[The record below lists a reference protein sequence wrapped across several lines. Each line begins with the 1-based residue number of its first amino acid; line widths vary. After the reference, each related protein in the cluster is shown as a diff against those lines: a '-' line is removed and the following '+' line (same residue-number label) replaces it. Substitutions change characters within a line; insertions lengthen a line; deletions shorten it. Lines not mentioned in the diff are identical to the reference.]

1 MKRLSIGTIITESL
15 KNNFRIHSEMNGF
28 FIFSKK
34 LLLKNFLANKKI
46 FLMFLYNIKQLK
58 FILKNNF
65 KIFKLNLKNYFRK

>member
-46 FLMFLYNIKQLK
+46 FFNV
-58 FILKNNF
+58 FI
-65 KIFKLNLKNYFRK
+65 